1 MQTSYSLRSFTGHR
15 GTVMSLDFNS
25 INEDLL
31 CSCDGDNE
39 IRYWNV
45 KQGTCTR
52 TFQVEMIIVNFSFEN
67 LSGIWI
73 NFNSALN

>member
-15 GTVMSLDFNS
+15 GTVMSLDFNT

-39 IRYWNV
+39 IRYWSVN
-45 KQGTCTR
+45 QGTCTR
-52 TFQVEMIIVNFSFEN
+52 TFQVEMVVIK
-67 LSGIWI
+67 L
-73 NFNSALN
+73 